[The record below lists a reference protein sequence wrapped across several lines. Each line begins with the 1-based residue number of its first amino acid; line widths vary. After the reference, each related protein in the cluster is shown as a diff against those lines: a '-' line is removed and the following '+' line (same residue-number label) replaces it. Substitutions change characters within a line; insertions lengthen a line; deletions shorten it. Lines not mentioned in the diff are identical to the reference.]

1 MAYIVSYVS
10 LHPSYLK
17 LPKDS
22 DRAYACIIVKGN
34 KEYEINQGTFMVKL
48 NLAQSPCQTIP
59 LCQDNHEVIVH
70 GRLVEFERGLTMTI
84 RANSAKV

>member
-1 MAYIVSYVS
+1 MACITSFVS

-17 LPKDS
+17 LQNDS
-22 DRAYACIIVKGN
+22 DGAYACIIVKGN

-48 NLAQSPCQTIP
+48 KLAESLCQTIP
-59 LCQDNHEVIVH
+59 LCQNDREVIVH